1 MPISEAI
8 ALLQQLDYRPG
19 AIPVDPRRLQ
29 ALRQRRRRGWFL
41 PLWQRRGGD
50 RR

>member
-8 ALLQQLDYRPG
+8 ALLHKLDYRPG

-41 PLWQRRGGD
+41 PFWERRGGGP
-50 RR
+50 R